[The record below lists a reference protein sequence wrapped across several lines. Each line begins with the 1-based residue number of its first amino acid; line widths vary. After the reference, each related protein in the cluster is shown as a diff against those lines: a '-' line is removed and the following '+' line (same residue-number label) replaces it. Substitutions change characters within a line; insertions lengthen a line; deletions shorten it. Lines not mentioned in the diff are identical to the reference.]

1 MYLKR
6 KIDLYLNDWFLDK
19 ERKPLIVKGSRQIG
33 KTESIRH
40 FASSHYKY
48 YVEINFALERKYL
61 NICSEGYD
69 VDSIIK
75 SITLIDNTK
84 IFVNSGI
91 GTKIIK
97 ARLFNKPTINIYR
110 IYTK

>member
-75 SITLIDNTK
+75 NITLIAFNYLQPTYQY
-84 IFVNSGI
+84 
-91 GTKIIK
+91 II
-97 ARLFNKPTINIYR
+97 LNFHHHTIYFL
-110 IYTK
+110 